1 VRDETFLSSW
11 QQCRFDSVAR
21 VISGKNQRDVECPSG
36 PYPIYGS
43 GGAFGKSTGYLCEAG
58 TIVIGRKGTIN
69 SPIFVNER
77 FWNVDTAFGL
87 CPIDSNALLP
97 LFLYYFCRGF
107 NFAKLDKSTTIPS
120 LAKRDIE
127 AINFPLPPLAEQKRI
142 LAKIEE
148 LFSELDAGE
157 ESLRVA
163 RRQLGVYRQS
173 LLKQAFE
180 GKLNGGWRTLK
191 VGEIGR
197 IETGTTPPTANPK
210 NYDGD
215 LPFFKPTDLEQGRF
229 VRKAREHLSEAGQE
243 HARILPKGSVLVT
256 CIGATIG
263 KTGLSQLPCATNQQ
277 INSISPNDEVL
288 PEFAYYQVISPR
300 FQEQIKTNASST
312 TLPILN
318 KSKFCVLPF
327 VVCSL
332 PEQHEIIRLLDEQF
346 EVIERN
352 EREIDAALRR
362 SEALRQAILKKAFT
376 GQLVPQDPDD
386 EPARVLLARL
396 RAQKQPEP
404 IRQSK
409 KNA

>member
-1 VRDETFLSSW
+1 VRDDSAPRGWEIS
-11 QQCRFDSVAR
+11 RFDSVAK
-21 VISGKNQRDVECPSG
+21 VISGKNQKDVENPSG
-36 PYPIYGS
+36 AYPIYGS
-43 GGAFGKSTGYLCEAG
+43 GGVFGKSTAYLCEAG
-58 TIVIGRKGTIN
+58 TTVVGRKGTIN

-87 CPIDSNALLP
+87 SPISSDSLLP
-97 LFLYYFCRGF
+97 LFLFYFCQGF
-107 NFAKLDKSTTIPS
+107 NFTNLDKSTTIPS

-127 AINFPLPPLAEQKRI
+127 AIEFPLPPLAEQKRI
-142 LAKIEE
+142 VAKIEE

-173 LLKQAFE
+173 LLKKAFE
-180 GKLNGGWRTLK
+180 GKLTGGWRTLK

-215 LPFFKPTDLEQGRF
+215 LPFLKPTDLEQGRF

-243 HARILPKGSVLVT
+243 HARVLPKGSVLVT

-263 KTGLSQLPCATNQQ
+263 KTGLAQLPCATNQQ
-277 INSISPNDEVL
+277 INSISPNEEVL

-332 PEQHEIIRLLDEQF
+332 PEQREIVRLLDEQF

-376 GQLVPQDPDD
+376 GHLVPQDFAD
-386 EPARVLLARL
+386 ESARVLLARL